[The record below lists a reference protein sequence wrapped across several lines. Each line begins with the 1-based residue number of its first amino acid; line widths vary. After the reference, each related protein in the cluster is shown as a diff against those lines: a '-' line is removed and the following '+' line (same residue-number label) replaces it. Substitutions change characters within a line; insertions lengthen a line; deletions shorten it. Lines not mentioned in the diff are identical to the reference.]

1 MHLNYLAN
9 IGRFVPEIILVILMV
24 GLIILE
30 TTYKEDEK
38 DKKYIFIT
46 AMIGLVATLAALIA
60 NLSSKGEAIFSNS
73 IIIDQFSTLMKMVMV
88 LGTAAAIYLSRISKE
103 IYESLKTEYAI
114 MAVGILIGGFLL
126 ASANNMLTVYIG
138 IETLSI
144 LSYVMASFKKNDER
158 SSEAGL
164 KYALYGGISAGLML
178 FGLSHIF
185 GVLGTIQF
193 AGISKVIPTL
203 NPTQIAILLPSF
215 LLFFVGIG
223 YKIAT
228 VPFHMWSPD
237 VYEGSPTP
245 VTAFFA
251 IIPKIAGIAVLIR
264 VTSIFFTVDSSLKIG
279 WIGLMLV
286 ISALTMTVG
295 NVTAIGQKSVKRMLA
310 YSSISHAGVMLAG
323 LAVINEVGIR
333 AVVFYGITYLFMTI
347 VAFYITSIV
356 QDKYGNDHFE
366 RFSGLIYRY
375 PFMAVMMTVVMFSLT
390 GLPPLAGF
398 IAKYN
403 IMTALINTK
412 NFTLAIIL
420 GINSV
425 VSAYYYLKIV
435 RLMTLKPQES
445 NENIEGF
452 GFINQMIIVS
462 MTIPV
467 FVLGIF
473 WETIMNLASG
483 AKLFIQ

>member
-9 IGRFVPEIILVILMV
+9 IGRYIPEIILVILMV
-24 GLIILE
+24 GLILLE
-30 TTYKEDEK
+30 VTYKEDEK
-38 DKKYIFIT
+38 NRRYIFIT
-46 AMIGLVATLAALIA
+46 SVIGLVATFVALIV
-60 NLSSKGEAIFSNS
+60 NLGGKSEAIFSNS
-73 IIIDQFSTLMKMVMV
+73 IVIDGFSTLLKMVMV
-88 LGTAAAIYLSRISKE
+88 LGTLASIYLSRFSKD
-103 IYESLKTEYAI
+103 IYDSLKTEFAI

-126 ASANNMLTVYIG
+126 ASANNMLTLYLG

-144 LSYVMASFKKNDER
+144 LSYVMASLKKNDER

-164 KYALYGGISAGLML
+164 KYALYGGISAGIML
-178 FGLSHIF
+178 FGMSHIF

-193 AGISKVIPTL
+193 AGIPATMANL
-203 NPTQIAILLPSF
+203 TTTQLAILMPSF
-215 LLFFVGIG
+215 VLFFAGVG
-223 YKIAT
+223 YKVAS

-245 VTAFFA
+245 VTTFFA
-251 IIPKIAGIAVLIR
+251 IVPKLAGIAALVR
-264 VTSIFFTVDSSLKIG
+264 VTAIFFSVPSPVRIG

-310 YSSISHAGVMLAG
+310 YSSISHAGVMLAS
-323 LAVINEVGIR
+323 LVMINEVGVR
-333 AVVFYGITYLFMTI
+333 AVVFYGITYLFMTV

-356 QDKYGNDHFE
+356 QDKYGNDNFD

-375 PFMAVMMTVVMFSLT
+375 PWMAVMMTVAMFSLT

-398 IAKYN
+398 VAKYN
-403 IMTALINTK
+403 ILTSLVSSK
-412 NFTLAIIL
+412 FYTLAVIL
-420 GINSV
+420 GLNSV

-435 RLMTLKPQES
+435 RLMTLKPAES
-445 NENIEGF
+445 DEEIEGF
-452 GFINQMIIVS
+452 GFLNQMVVVV
-462 MTIPV
+462 MTLPI

-473 WETIMNLASG
+473 WETIMGLANG